1 MQEYLEIG
9 QIVNTFG
16 VKGMVKVNPFTDD
29 ITRFDKLKK
38 VYICK
43 KASMEEVEI
52 EEVEIEEV
60 KYHKNMVL
68 LKIKGINDMNQ
79 AEKCKGL
86 YLKIHRKDAI
96 KLPKD
101 TYFIADLLGL
111 EVYTDE
117 GVLLGKVDDIYNTG
131 SNDIYVVKDN
141 LGKQILLPGTKEV
154 LKEISLE
161 KEKIVV
167 HLIKG
172 LI

>member
-1 MQEYLEIG
+1 
-9 QIVNTFG
+9 
-16 VKGMVKVNPFTDD
+16 
-29 ITRFDKLKK
+29 
-38 VYICK
+38 
-43 KASMEEVEI
+43 
-52 EEVEIEEV
+52 
-60 KYHKNMVL
+60 
-68 LKIKGINDMNQ
+68 MNQ

-131 SNDIYVVKDN
+131 SNDIYVVKDD

>member
-1 MQEYLEIG
+1 MHDYLEIG

-16 VKGMVKVNPFTDD
+16 IKGILKVNPFTDD
-29 ITRFDKLKK
+29 ITRFEKLKT

-43 KASMEEVEI
+43 KSSM

-68 LKIKGINDMNQ
+68 LKLKGIDDMNL
-79 AEKCKGL
+79 AEKYKGM

-101 TYFIADLLGL
+101 TYFIADLIGL

-131 SNDIYVVKDN
+131 SNDIYVVKDE
-141 LGKQILLPGTKEV
+141 LGKQKLLPGIDEV
-154 LKEISLE
+154 IKVIDIETG
-161 KEKIVV
+161 KIIVN
-167 HLIKG
+167 LIEG
-172 LI
+172 L

>member
-1 MQEYLEIG
+1 MTKYLEIG

-43 KASMEEVEI
+43 KASM

-131 SNDIYVVKDN
+131 SNDIYVVKDD